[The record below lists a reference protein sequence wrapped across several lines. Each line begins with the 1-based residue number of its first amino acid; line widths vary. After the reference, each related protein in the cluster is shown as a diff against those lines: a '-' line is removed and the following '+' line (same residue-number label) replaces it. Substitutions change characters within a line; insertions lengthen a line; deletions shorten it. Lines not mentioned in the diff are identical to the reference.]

1 MTIYVEALFTSLII
15 NTHEERDVAIF
26 DVPGAYLNAYI
37 PEDKFTILNIEG
49 EIRGHHVR
57 GEPRT

>member
-49 EIRGHHVR
+49 ESVDIM
-57 GEPRT
+57 